1 LRHFYRQDYRLSSNQ
16 VVEPNMAEVE
26 KLNLIATISANYLR
40 RNSVGVDQIAAVV
53 SSVTDALEQASQRL
67 AGVSLEGTNQPAATE
82 ERPRPAVSIK
92 KSVQQDHIVCLE
104 DGFKGKTLKRHLQTA
119 HNMTPQKYRE
129 RWKLPKDYPMVAPS
143 YSAARSK
150 MAKDLG
156 LGQKA
161 RASRAA
167 KPKRSIRKSAAAA
180 VE

>member
-1 LRHFYRQDYRLSSNQ
+1 
-16 VVEPNMAEVE
+16 MAEVE
-26 KLNLIATISANYLR
+26 KLNLIATISASYLR

-67 AGVSLEGTNQPAATE
+67 AGVAPEGTDQPAAAE

-104 DGFKGKTLKRHLQTA
+104 EGFKGKTLKRHLQTA
-119 HNMTPQKYRE
+119 HGMTPQQYRD
-129 RWKLPKDYPMVAPS
+129 RWRLPRDYPMVAPS

-167 KPKRSIRKSAAAA
+167 KPKRSARKATAAAA
-180 VE
+180 E

>member
-1 LRHFYRQDYRLSSNQ
+1 
-16 VVEPNMAEVE
+16 MAEAE
-26 KLNLIATISANYLR
+26 KLNLIATISASYLR

-53 SSVTDALEQASQRL
+53 SSVTDALEHASQRL
-67 AGVSLEGTNQPAATE
+67 AGVAPEGTDQPAAAE

-104 DGFKGKTLKRHLQTA
+104 EGFKGKTLKRHLQTA
-119 HNMTPQKYRE
+119 HGMTPQQYRE
-129 RWKLPKDYPMVAPS
+129 RWRLPSDYPIVAPS

-167 KPKRSIRKSAAAA
+167 KPKRSTRKATAAAA
-180 VE
+180 Q